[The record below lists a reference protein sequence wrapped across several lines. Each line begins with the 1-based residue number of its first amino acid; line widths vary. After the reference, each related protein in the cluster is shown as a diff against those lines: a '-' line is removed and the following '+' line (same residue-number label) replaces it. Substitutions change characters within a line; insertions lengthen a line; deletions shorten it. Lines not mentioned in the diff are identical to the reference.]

1 VGCPFSVCKYR
12 IKKDSKKYNFKSF
25 KIL

>member
-1 VGCPFSVCKYR
+1 MGCPFSVCKYR